1 MGDGEGEGRVGPKL
15 MLANCLAP
23 RTIFLAPAL
32 WKAHIGLPI
41 SVN

>member
-1 MGDGEGEGRVGPKL
+1 MGDGEGESRVGPKL
-15 MLANCLAP
+15 ILGP
-23 RTIFLAPAL
+23 RTIFLEPAL